1 MRILFVCTGNT
12 CRSPLAERLTRGLVD
27 ASLGASAAALDVGS
41 AGTSAVAGAG
51 MDPTAAHVLRG
62 LGGRPEGFE
71 ARQLTAR
78 MVQES
83 DLVLTMTRSQREAA
97 LSLAPRALRRT
108 FTLREATDLVG
119 RVDLDVL
126 PPPAVLA
133 ERGRALAA
141 SLDAARPARPVIDRR
156 GDDIADPVGRRTAV
170 HAQVGREVHQ
180 ALLPLVQALCGSGA
194 TDHRPSSVEL
204 TERVGS

>member
-1 MRILFVCTGNT
+1 MALV
-12 CRSPLAERLTRGLVD
+12 PTRRCPMTTVTAPSGP
-27 ASLGASAAALDVGS
+27 GS
-41 AGTSAVAGAG
+41 
-51 MDPTAAHVLRG
+51 
-62 LGGRPEGFE
+62 
-71 ARQLTAR
+71 LTATG
-78 MVQES
+78 S
-83 DLVLTMTRSQREAA
+83 TMTRHQREEA
-97 LSLAPRALRRT
+97 LGLAPRALRRT

-133 ERGRALAA
+133 ERGRVLPAA
-141 SLDAARPARPVIDRR
+141 LDAARPARPGFDRH

-170 HAQVGREVHQ
+170 HARVGREVHQ

-194 TDHRPSSVEL
+194 ADHRPSSVEL

>member
-1 MRILFVCTGNT
+1 
-12 CRSPLAERLTRGLVD
+12 
-27 ASLGASAAALDVGS
+27 
-41 AGTSAVAGAG
+41 
-51 MDPTAAHVLRG
+51 MDPTAARVLRG

-78 MVQES
+78 TLQEA
-83 DLVLTMTRSQREAA
+83 DLVLTMTRHQREAA

-108 FTLREATDLVG
+108 FTLREAADLVG

-141 SLDAARPARPVIDRR
+141 SLDAARPARPGVDRG

-170 HAQVGREVHQ
+170 HARVGREVHQ
-180 ALLPLVQALCGSGA
+180 ALLPLVQALCSSGVA
-194 TDHRPSSVEL
+194 EHRPSFVEL
-204 TERVGS
+204 TERVSS